1 MPAAEARANVT
12 TSYGIP
18 LAVRPIAAEDRERLA
33 AAFER
38 LSDLSRMRRFL
49 GPKPRLSAAELTYL
63 TEIDHR
69 THEALVAVDE
79 TEDRIV
85 GVARYAPELDRPGTA
100 DIAFAVADEWQG
112 QGIATMLAALLMR
125 RAEANAVERLTA
137 TTFPDNRPAR
147 AVLRRLG
154 FRTVGIGGGVVEL
167 ELRVRPRPPAAGRSP
182 AVSPARRNTP

>member
-1 MPAAEARANVT
+1 MPAAEARATVT

-18 LAVRPIAAEDRERLA
+18 LAVRPIAPDDRQRLA

-38 LSDLSRMRRFL
+38 LSDGSRMRRFL
-49 GPKPRLSAAELTYL
+49 GPKPKLSAAELTYL

-69 THEALVAVDE
+69 MHEALVAVDE

-85 GVARYAPELDRPGTA
+85 GVARYAPELDEPGTA
-100 DIAFAVADEWQG
+100 DLAFVVADEWQG
-112 QGIATMLAALLMR
+112 QGIATMLAAELMR
-125 RAEANAVERLTA
+125 RARDSGVDRLTA

-147 AVLRRLG
+147 ALLRSLG

-167 ELRVRPRPPAAGRSP
+167 ELRVGR
-182 AVSPARRNTP
+182 VTL